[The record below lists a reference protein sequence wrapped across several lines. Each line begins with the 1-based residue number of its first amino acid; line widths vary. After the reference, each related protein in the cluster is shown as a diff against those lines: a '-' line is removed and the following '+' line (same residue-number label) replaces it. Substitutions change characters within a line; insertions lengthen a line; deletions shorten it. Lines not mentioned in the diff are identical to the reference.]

1 MKKFVLTLYLLQV
14 LVAQKYI
21 TRNGSVS
28 FFSETPIE
36 DIRALNKQT
45 SCVLDINTGSF
56 AFQVPIRGFMFKNAL
71 MQEHF
76 NENYMESHDFPKAT
90 FRGGIEN
97 WLDFKLSKQS
107 QDISVKGALTIH
119 GVSKKISVSGTIR
132 QDRDQIKGVA
142 FFDISPSDYNIKIPR
157 VVRDKIA
164 KTIQISVNVKLEER

>member
-90 FRGGIEN
+90 FRGVIEN
-97 WLDFKLSKQS
+97 WLDFKLSNQS
-107 QDISVKGALTIH
+107 QNISVKGTLTIH

>member
-1 MKKFVLTLYLLQV
+1 M
-14 LVAQKYI
+14 AQKYI

-90 FRGGIEN
+90 FRGGIED

-107 QDISVKGALTIH
+107 QDISVKGTLTIH
-119 GVSKKISVSGTIR
+119 GVSKKIRVSGTIR

-142 FFDISPSDYNIKIPR
+142 FFDIFPSDYNIKIPR

-164 KTIQISVNVKLEER
+164 KTIQISVNVKLDEK